1 MKQIFLLS
9 LKLYGIK
16 NIDKEIELE
25 FYKKVVSKTNFDP
38 TNYKVKAVYG
48 ENGVGKTAII
58 TAVSVLTNLLNNP
71 NYLSNSESLVLLNE
85 LMNKKTNEL
94 SISCEFVYQSNVF
107 GIYKYSVVLKRV
119 SDRKLII
126 SEEKLEMKRS
136 SSAKWSNIICS
147 QNGVLSLNVSS
158 KKLSDFITESTKNL
172 LLTQSLFVLLKD
184 SFISNAVMKD
194 MNKDSSFTEAIF
206 AMIIFSLKVY
216 SFLDKED
223 SHDDYVFNILLEYL
237 EENQRIDSSD
247 LFSVNHLRVSN
258 MVIPKQTFISYAN
271 IVSNLKDFIKVF
283 KPDLKDIYIDRK
295 ELKDDYLCDLIFA
308 YDDYQL
314 HGEFESTGI
323 KKLVRLYKALCHVE
337 NGDIVFI
344 DELDAN
350 IHDVY
355 LCKLLEYFIEFGK
368 GQLCFTTHNLGPME
382 VLESSK
388 KSIDFLSRDCTIVP
402 WTKNGNYSVKA
413 LYSKG
418 MIEKSPFNLESFS
431 FLGMFQGKE

>member
-1 MKQIFLLS
+1 MKQVFLLN
-9 LKLYGIK
+9 LRLCGIK

-25 FYKKVVSKTNFDP
+25 FYKKVVSKNNFDP
-38 TNYKVKAVYG
+38 TNYNVKAIYG

-58 TAVSVLTNLLNNP
+58 TAISVLTNLLNSS
-71 NYLSNSESLVLLNE
+71 NYLLNSDSLVLLNE
-85 LMNKKTNEL
+85 LINKKTNEL

-107 GIYKYSVVLKRV
+107 GLYKYSVILKRI
-119 SDRKLII
+119 SNRKII
-126 SEEKLEMKRS
+126 IAEEKLEMKHS
-136 SSAKWSNIICS
+136 SSAKWSSVICS
-147 QNGVLSLNVSS
+147 QNGVLSLNVNS
-158 KKLSDFITESTKNL
+158 KKLSDFIKDNTKNL
-172 LLTQSLFVLLKD
+172 LLTQSLFGILKD
-184 SFISNAVMKD
+184 VLITNTVMKE
-194 MNKDSSFTEAIF
+194 MNQDSNFVESIF

-223 SHDDYVFNILLEYL
+223 SHDDYVFNVLLEYL

-247 LFSVNHLRVSN
+247 LFRVNHLRVSN
-258 MVIPKQTFISYAN
+258 MMICRQSFMAYEDL
-271 IVSNLKDFIKVF
+271 VSNLKDFIKVF
-283 KPDLKDIYIDRK
+283 KPDLKDIYIDKK
-295 ELKDDYLCDLIFA
+295 EIKDGYLCDLIFV
-308 YDDYQL
+308 YEDYQL

-355 LCKLLEYFIEFGK
+355 LCKLLEYFVQFGK

-402 WTKNGNYSVKA
+402 WVKNGNYSVKA

-431 FLGMFQGKE
+431 FLGMFEGKE